1 MDEGQVAMLE
11 QIVLREMGIGNDIF
25 GSEDVVDLFAEYL
38 ESCARGNVGE
48 DAKGELLVELVNGLS
63 DLRVSSNGGDPE
75 AREKMQAILD
85 LVDHASEN
93 RSINPADMM
102 VTGKIFADAG

>member
-1 MDEGQVAMLE
+1 MNEGQVAMLE

-63 DLRVSSNGGDPE
+63 DLRVSSNGGDSE